1 MTSPIYST
9 APHYVQ
15 PVAPR
20 RRLARIFPASAA
32 LHAASLGAVTMEP
45 QVWPWALAA
54 VVGNHAFLAA
64 VGLVPRSQLLGPNIN
79 RLPPAAVAR
88 REVAITF
95 DDGPDPEITPRVLD
109 CLDSAEVKASF
120 FVVGDRVR
128 RFPHLVREIHRR
140 GHSVENHTMVHSLR
154 FSMFGPER
162 MFNELAATQS
172 TIADACGSRP
182 HYFRAPCGLR
192 GPLLQRVLS
201 RLDLRLVSWTRRGLD
216 TVART
221 PEPVLA
227 RLADRASAGDIL
239 VLHDAI
245 AVLEKR
251 NNHVLKVLPS
261 LIDACKTR
269 GLRPVTLRTACDAEF
284 A

>member
-1 MTSPIYST
+1 MTAPIYSS
-9 APHYVQ
+9 APEYVQ
-15 PVAPR
+15 PVVPR
-20 RRLARIFPASAA
+20 RRMAPIFPATIA
-32 LHAASLGAVTMEP
+32 LHAAGLGVVAMEP

-54 VVGNHAFLAA
+54 VAGNHAFLAA
-64 VGLVPRSQLLGPNIN
+64 VGLVPRSQLLGPNIS
-79 RLPPAAVAR
+79 RLPPPAVAR
-88 REVAITF
+88 REIAITF
-95 DDGPDPEITPRVLD
+95 DDGPDPEITPLVLD
-109 CLDSAEVKASF
+109 CLDNADVKASF

-128 RFPHLVREIHRR
+128 RYPHLVREIHRR

-162 MFNELAATQS
+162 MFEELAAAQS
-172 TIADACGSRP
+172 IIADACGSRP

-192 GPLLQRVLS
+192 GPLLERVLS
-201 RLDLRLVSWTRRGLD
+201 RLELRLVSWTRRGLD

-221 PEPVLA
+221 PGPVLA
-227 RLADRASAGDIL
+227 RLADRASPGDIL

-251 NNHVLKVLPS
+251 NHHVLKVLPS
-261 LIDACKTR
+261 LIEACKTR
-269 GLRPVTLRTACDAEF
+269 GLRPVTLRAACDAQF